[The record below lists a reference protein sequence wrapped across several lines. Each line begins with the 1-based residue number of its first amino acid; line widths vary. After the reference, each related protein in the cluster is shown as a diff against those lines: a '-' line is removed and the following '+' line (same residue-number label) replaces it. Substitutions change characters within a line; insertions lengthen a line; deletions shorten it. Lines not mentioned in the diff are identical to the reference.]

1 MNNNSIIYISL
12 LMISA
17 VGLLLIIG
25 FMAGVF

>member
-1 MNNNSIIYISL
+1 MNNNSIVYISL

-25 FMAGVF
+25 FMTGAF

>member
-17 VGLLLIIG
+17 VGLLLITG
-25 FMAGVF
+25 LMTGVF